1 MIPEGDY
8 RYEIV
13 KAGVPA
19 AIETTHLAGGRL
31 RGEKR
36 SVDGTNRYQV
46 EAELDSEGRVR
57 RLELRYQR
65 GPFARSAVYEAQGE
79 LFRGSLTALSGR
91 NDVQT
96 KLGRY
101 REVDADLLLFKA
113 LIISHVRARGQLRWT
128 GRVATIDPNT
138 LVATSP
144 KQTYARVGNEGRL
157 WSCEPVLGERE
168 SIEIDAE
175 GRLLRRVDAR
185 GVESRLAQPPRE
197 K

>member
-19 AIETTHLAGGRL
+19 AIETTHFAGGRL
-31 RGEKR
+31 RGEKC

-46 EAELDSEGRVR
+46 EAELDSEGRVQR
-57 RLELRYQR
+57 VELRYQR

-128 GRVATIDPNT
+128 GRVAMIDPNT
-138 LVATSP
+138 LVAASP
-144 KQTYARVGNEGRL
+144 KQTYARVGKEGCL
-157 WSCEPVLGERE
+157 WSCEPMLGERE
-168 SIEIDAE
+168 SIEIDAQ

-185 GVESRLAQPPRE
+185 GVESRLARPRRE